1 MIIAKNNAMKQL
13 MLVIVNIFFLLS
25 GIAQSLEK
33 KQASFQFKDTVYNFV
48 FDSVNNDLGLV
59 EPVNINNRMI
69 KHFIYTGDT
78 PVIISNTKT
87 SDPHFICDYPK
98 EPIIKGKVYDFT
110 VCFYF
115 ENGKGVFNK
124 MMSLELSDGR
134 SIYFRFKGR
143 YKEK

>member
-1 MIIAKNNAMKQL
+1 MKQL
-13 MLVIVNIFFLLS
+13 MLIIVNIFFLLS
-25 GIAQSLEK
+25 GIAQSVEK

-78 PVIISNTKT
+78 PVIISGTKT

-98 EPIIKGKVYDFT
+98 EPIVKGKVYAFT

-124 MMSLELSDGR
+124 VMSLELSDGR